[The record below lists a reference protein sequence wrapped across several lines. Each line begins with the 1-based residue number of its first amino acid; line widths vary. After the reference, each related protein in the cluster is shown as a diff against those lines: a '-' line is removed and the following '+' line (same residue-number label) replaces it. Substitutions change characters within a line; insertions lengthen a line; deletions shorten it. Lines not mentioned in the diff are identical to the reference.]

1 MRRLA
6 LVLLLALAPAASWA
20 GNVTLEG
27 SLTQGGIVRGQ
38 TDPGAR
44 VTLDGHPVRVAPD
57 GHFVFGF
64 GRDAGKSARL
74 DVAFRDG
81 AKVRRVLAIAPRIW
95 DIRRLEGLPQ
105 DQVSPP
111 PELLERIGRENAEAA
126 SARTIDSDLVFF
138 EGRFIWPVVGRISGV
153 FGSQSILNGQPRAP
167 HGGVDIAAPPG
178 TPVVA
183 PEGGTVTLAEPDF
196 YLTGGTIIIDHG
208 YGLSTVYFHLSR
220 LDVRVGQ
227 KVAQGEV
234 IGAVGQTGRA
244 TGPHLHWGVNWYQ
257 VRLDPALLAG
267 KMPEAESGAASPAS
281 ADAARTT
288 APAAPGSNVPASR

>member
-1 MRRLA
+1 VRRLA
-6 LVLLLALAPAASWA
+6 LVLLLALAPGVSWA
-20 GNVTLEG
+20 GTVSLDG
-27 SLTQGGIVRGQ
+27 ALTQGGIVRG
-38 TDPGAR
+38 TTEPGAR
-44 VTLDGHPVRVAPD
+44 VALDGAKVRVAPD

-64 GRDAGKSARL
+64 GRDAPGRVRL
-74 DVAFRDG
+74 DIAFRDG
-81 AKVRRVLAIAPRIW
+81 SILRRELVVAPRTW
-95 DIRRLEGLPQ
+95 DVRRLEGLPPA
-105 DQVSPP
+105 QVSPP

-126 SARTIDSDLVFF
+126 KVRTIDSDLVFF
-138 EGRFIWPVVGRISGV
+138 EGRFLWPVVGRISGV

-178 TPVVA
+178 TPVRA

-220 LDVRVGQ
+220 LDVHVGQ
-227 KVAQGEV
+227 KVAQGDV

-267 KMPEAESGAASPAS
+267 PMPEVDSGAANPAS

-288 APAAPGSNVPASR
+288 APAAPAPSAPASH